1 LDVTNQEYPVIKVNP
16 KAMKTAILFGGLL
29 FISSSLF
36 AQISDPSEENQLP
49 NWELKVYPN
58 PTSDLLMISS
68 SIEIKDVTLMDLN
81 GQVIKKNALPNWCY
95 SLQELPAGWIFVY
108 IESTDGRVEKKNI
121 YKN

>member
-1 LDVTNQEYPVIKVNP
+1 
-16 KAMKTAILFGGLL
+16 MKTVVLLGGLL
-29 FISSSLF
+29 LISSSLF
-36 AQISDPSEENQLP
+36 AQISDPTEENQLP

-58 PTSDLLMISS
+58 PTSDLLVISS

-95 SLQELPAGWIFVY
+95 SLQELPTGWIFVY
-108 IESTDGRVEKKNI
+108 IESTDGRVEKKNV

>member
-1 LDVTNQEYPVIKVNP
+1 
-16 KAMKTAILFGGLL
+16 MKTAILLGVLL
-29 FISSSLF
+29 LISSSLL
-36 AQISDPSEENQLP
+36 AQSTDPSEESTLP

-68 SIEIKDVTLMDLN
+68 SLEIKDVTLIDLN
-81 GQVIKKNALPNWCY
+81 GQVLKNHAMPNWCY
-95 SLQELPAGWIFVY
+95 SLHDLPAGWIFVY